1 MLNKNDTNNTLFG
14 ILSKLSYSIKSKI
27 IAVSVLLPLIMILA
41 TLLYGYGTIKSE
53 TDTVN
58 MLITDIKEN
67 KTDLIV
73 YSLLENSDKAK
84 LQTDN
89 AREEIVNRLY
99 KEYNND
105 KVAMKKDFDS
115 KSTDTKF
122 YRVLSETIEDE
133 YINKDS
139 DNNRMFIATKEGIL
153 IDNSLNY
160 VNNSFTD
167 WNTIIKDTP
176 DQNLAKVAVEKI
188 KQKKVSN
195 LILWIDNTSISLN
208 SIQYNKDVQYNPNAP
223 TIAFIKELL
232 ANGNLEDLENYNVMV
247 VSYIFD
253 NEDIFGIP
261 DVSYGKRNDNDKI
274 YIIQTFSIKD
284 AIESN
289 NYLKDKIVSY
299 NTLIHH
305 YEDHYK
311 DIAETKIVATII
323 FVILEAMAFFGVW
336 YLAEFF
342 IYFHTTGRKD
352 DNDKLK

>member
-14 ILSKLSYSIKSKI
+14 ILSKLSYGIKSKI
-27 IAVSVLLPLIMILA
+27 IAVSVILPLVMILS
-41 TLLYGYGTIKSE
+41 TLLYGYTTIKSE

-67 KTDLIV
+67 QTDLII
-73 YSLLENSDKAK
+73 YSLLENSEKAK
-84 LQTDN
+84 VQTDN

-115 KSTDTKF
+115 NSTDTRF
-122 YRVLSETIEDE
+122 YRILSETIDGE
-133 YINKDS
+133 YINKNS
-139 DNNRMFIATKEGIL
+139 DNNRMFIATKEGVL
-153 IDNSLNY
+153 VDDALNY
-160 VNNSFTD
+160 VDNSFKD
-167 WNTIIKDTP
+167 WNTIIQDTP
-176 DQNLAKVAVEKI
+176 NQDLATVAVEKI
-188 KQKKVSN
+188 RRHKVSN
-195 LILWIDNTSISLN
+195 LILWIDNKSLSLN
-208 SIQYNKDVQYNPNAP
+208 SIQYNNSVEYNPNGP

-232 ANGNLEDLENYNVMV
+232 NNNGLEELKNYNIMV

-289 NYLKDKIVSY
+289 AYLKDTITSY

-311 DIAETKIVATII
+311 EIANTKIVATVI
-323 FVILEAMAFFGVW
+323 FVILEAIAFFGVW

-342 IYFHTTGRKD
+342 IYFHTTGRR
-352 DNDKLK
+352 DKLK